1 MFGINKNK
9 ENDTLKEL
17 NMTTLM
23 HSLGYQL
30 GLLES
35 TISRFSLTDGIEVY
49 KTLKQSIN
57 ILNKKFSIE
66 ELEGKRE
73 IKENYVITQEEFD
86 KLVKEN
92 ILPLI
97 DYSKTAV
104 LDWYGCPSQTPTSRI
119 VLRNSNN
126 EWLFDY
132 NYDPENPHFYY
143 SYDRVYT
150 ILTKHLSCEVY
161 YSNKRM
167 KSFVENQFNLHDVP
181 LCNIKTI

>member
-9 ENDTLKEL
+9 DTLKEL
-17 NMTTLM
+17 NMSTLM
-23 HSLGYQL
+23 HSLGYQI
-30 GLLES
+30 GLLEA
-35 TISRFSLTDGIEVY
+35 TMPMLSLTDGIDVY

-92 ILPLI
+92 IFPLI
-97 DYSKTAV
+97 DYSKTMF
-104 LDWYGCPSQTPTSRI
+104 LNWYGCPSQTPTSRI
-119 VLRNSNN
+119 VLRNSNH

-132 NYDPENPHFYY
+132 NYDQKNQWFWY

-150 ILTKHLSCEVY
+150 IFQTQFSLQDVDRHRL
-161 YSNKRM
+161 M
-167 KSFVENQFNLHDVP
+167 KSLVEKHFNLRDTQP
-181 LCNIKTI
+181 YRKWPY